1 MPFLDREA
9 SVYTVTHE
17 YGHMLQNMLIRNKM
31 IEKGW
36 IEANSRQFVDFTK
49 KTKKARFKWYY
60 AIQKLVRDEFIDE
73 ILKIARDIDNNFD
86 IKDNISR
93 YSKHDEAEF
102 FAEVFAN
109 SQLGKP
115 NVLGKAM
122 NIWLEKKG
130 LIK

>member
-1 MPFLDREA
+1 
-9 SVYTVTHE
+9 
-17 YGHMLQNMLIRNKM
+17 M

-36 IEANSRQFVDFTK
+36 NEANSRQFVDFTK
-49 KTKKARFKWYY
+49 KSKKAMFRWYY
-60 AIQKLVRDEFIDE
+60 SVRKSVENEFIDE
-73 ILKIARDIDNNFD
+73 ILKIAREVDNNFD

-122 NIWLEKKG
+122 NIWLERKG

>member
-1 MPFLDREA
+1 
-9 SVYTVTHE
+9 
-17 YGHMLQNMLIRNKM
+17 M